1 MREMKDSGIEWIGEI
16 PETWHTSKIKHNFNV
31 GSGTTPKSD
40 EPDYWDGDIIWITP
54 ADFKTDD
61 IYVKEG
67 HRNLSRL
74 GLESSSLQIVP
85 AGNIIF
91 SKRAPIG
98 QVVINSIDLCTNQGC
113 LTVIAKNDLDVRFFR
128 YVMSI
133 ATEEFELAGSGTTFK
148 EISASSFEN
157 TILPSTSVEEQKRI
171 ANYLDSKCSQIDSII
186 EKQRIIIEKLK
197 EYKLSV
203 ITEVVTKGL
212 NANAEMKDSGVEWLG
227 KYPAH
232 WQYLSFKNVLLER
245 NEKNIPVKTEERL
258 SLSIDKGVTLYA
270 EKTTNL
276 DRFKD
281 DVSQYKL
288 AHEGDLVLNSMNMI
302 VGAVGVSEYFGCV
315 SPAYYTYYDTEEDH
329 ITTKYC
335 EYLLRCKTMRK
346 VLYSLGKGIM
356 SIDRGDDKI
365 NTCRLKVSRNDLRAL
380 KIPVPPV
387 EEQRGIVKYLFH
399 KEQIID
405 KTISDREYAIAK
417 LQEYKKSLI
426 YEVVTGKKEV

>member
-1 MREMKDSGIEWIGEI
+1 MREMKDSGVEWIGEI
-16 PETWHTSKIKHNFNV
+16 PSDWNCMCLKFAFDNSNV
-31 GSGTTPKSD
+31 GESVDKELYSSD
-40 EPDYWDGDIIWITP
+40 ENGYIFYTAGAKPVKTSYTGFPNWKYTTDNDILLARNGTP
-54 ADFKTDD
+54 YIYLPKKDAVYSDHIIRID
-61 IYVKEG
+61 IKKGYD
-67 HRNLSRL
+67 RRFLRYCLQRSI
-74 GLESSSLQIVP
+74 ESIIVD
-85 AGNIIF
+85 
-91 SKRAPIG
+91 S
-98 QVVINSIDLCTNQGC
+98 V
-113 LTVIAKNDLDVRFFR
+113 
-128 YVMSI
+128 SI
-133 ATEEFELAGSGTTFK
+133 ATWS
-148 EISASSFEN
+148 IS
-157 TILPSTSVEEQKRI
+157 LWKEQKLPMTSYNEQEHI
-171 ANYLDSKCSQIDSII
+171 ADYLDSKCSQIDAII
-186 EKQRIIIEKLK
+186 EKQQAIIEKLK

-387 EEQRGIVKYLFH
+387 EEQRDIVKYLFH

-405 KTISDREYAIAK
+405 KSISDREYAIAK

>member
-1 MREMKDSGIEWIGEI
+1 MREMKDSGVEWIGEI
-16 PETWHTSKIKHNFNV
+16 PSDWNCMCLKFAFDNSNV
-31 GSGTTPKSD
+31 GESVDKELYSSD
-40 EPDYWDGDIIWITP
+40 ENGYIFYTAGAKPVKTSYTGFPNWKYTTDNDILLARNGTP
-54 ADFKTDD
+54 YIYLPKKDAVYSDHIIRID
-61 IYVKEG
+61 IKKGYD
-67 HRNLSRL
+67 RRFLRYCLQRSI
-74 GLESSSLQIVP
+74 ESIIVD
-85 AGNIIF
+85 
-91 SKRAPIG
+91 S
-98 QVVINSIDLCTNQGC
+98 V
-113 LTVIAKNDLDVRFFR
+113 
-128 YVMSI
+128 SI
-133 ATEEFELAGSGTTFK
+133 ATWS
-148 EISASSFEN
+148 IS
-157 TILPSTSVEEQKRI
+157 LWKEQKLPMTSYNEQEHI
-171 ANYLDSKCSQIDSII
+171 ADYLDSKCSQIDAII
-186 EKQRIIIEKLK
+186 EKQQAIIEKLK

-387 EEQRGIVKYLFH
+387 EEQRDIVKYLFH

-426 YEVVTGKKEV
+426 YQVVTGKKEV

>member
-1 MREMKDSGIEWIGEI
+1 MREMKDSGVEWIGEI
-16 PETWHTSKIKHNFNV
+16 PSDWNCMCLKFAFDNSNV
-31 GSGTTPKSD
+31 GESVDKELYSSD
-40 EPDYWDGDIIWITP
+40 ENGYIFYTAGAKPVKTSYTGFPNWKYTTDNDILLARNGTP
-54 ADFKTDD
+54 YIYLPKKDAVYSDHIIRID
-61 IYVKEG
+61 IKKGYD
-67 HRNLSRL
+67 RRFLRYCLQRSI
-74 GLESSSLQIVP
+74 ESIIVD
-85 AGNIIF
+85 
-91 SKRAPIG
+91 S
-98 QVVINSIDLCTNQGC
+98 V
-113 LTVIAKNDLDVRFFR
+113 
-128 YVMSI
+128 SI
-133 ATEEFELAGSGTTFK
+133 ATWS
-148 EISASSFEN
+148 IS
-157 TILPSTSVEEQKRI
+157 LWKEQKLPMTSYNEQEHI
-171 ANYLDSKCSQIDSII
+171 ADYLDSKCSQIDAII
-186 EKQRIIIEKLK
+186 EKQQAIIEKLK

-387 EEQRGIVKYLFH
+387 EEQRDIVKYLVH
-399 KEQIID
+399 KEQIIE

>member
-1 MREMKDSGIEWIGEI
+1 MKDSGVEWIGEI
-16 PETWHTSKIKHNFNV
+16 PSDWNCMCLKFAFDNSNV
-31 GSGTTPKSD
+31 GESVDKELYSSD
-40 EPDYWDGDIIWITP
+40 ENGYIFYTAGAKPVKTSYTGFPNWKYTTDNDILLARNGTP
-54 ADFKTDD
+54 YIYLPKKDAVYSDHIIRID
-61 IYVKEG
+61 IKKGYD
-67 HRNLSRL
+67 RRFLRYCLQRSI
-74 GLESSSLQIVP
+74 ESIIVD
-85 AGNIIF
+85 
-91 SKRAPIG
+91 S
-98 QVVINSIDLCTNQGC
+98 V
-113 LTVIAKNDLDVRFFR
+113 
-128 YVMSI
+128 SI
-133 ATEEFELAGSGTTFK
+133 ATWS
-148 EISASSFEN
+148 IS
-157 TILPSTSVEEQKRI
+157 LWKEQKLPMTSYNEQEHI
-171 ANYLDSKCSQIDSII
+171 ADYLDSKCSQIDAII
-186 EKQRIIIEKLK
+186 EKQQAIIEKLK

-387 EEQRGIVKYLFH
+387 EEQRDIVKYLFH

-405 KTISDREYAIAK
+405 KSISDREYAIAK

>member
-1 MREMKDSGIEWIGEI
+1 MREMKDSGVEWIGEI
-16 PETWHTSKIKHNFNV
+16 PSDWNCMCLKFAFDNSNV
-31 GSGTTPKSD
+31 GESVDKELYSSD
-40 EPDYWDGDIIWITP
+40 ENGYIFYTAGAKPVKTSYTGFPNWKYTTDNDILLARNGTP
-54 ADFKTDD
+54 YIYLPKKDAVYSDHIIRID
-61 IYVKEG
+61 IKKGYD
-67 HRNLSRL
+67 RRFLRYCLQRSI
-74 GLESSSLQIVP
+74 ESIIVD
-85 AGNIIF
+85 
-91 SKRAPIG
+91 S
-98 QVVINSIDLCTNQGC
+98 V
-113 LTVIAKNDLDVRFFR
+113 
-128 YVMSI
+128 SI
-133 ATEEFELAGSGTTFK
+133 ATWS
-148 EISASSFEN
+148 IS
-157 TILPSTSVEEQKRI
+157 LWKEQKLPMTSYNEQEHI
-171 ANYLDSKCSQIDSII
+171 ADYLDSKCSQIDAII
-186 EKQRIIIEKLK
+186 EKQQAIIEKLK

-387 EEQRGIVKYLFH
+387 EEQRDIVKYLFH